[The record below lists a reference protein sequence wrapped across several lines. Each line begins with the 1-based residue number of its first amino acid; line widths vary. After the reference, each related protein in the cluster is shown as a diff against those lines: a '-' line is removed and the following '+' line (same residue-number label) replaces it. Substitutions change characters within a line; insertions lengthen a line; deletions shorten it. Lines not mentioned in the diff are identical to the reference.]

1 MKVLDLVRKSL
12 TILYTAIDESWHINF
27 RVEVTLET
35 REFQIS
41 DALLIVI
48 FILGLQT
55 FGTYSDISLS
65 FKLQYVKKHDDNDIS
80 GSEIEILN
88 LAGQIMLCPVILS
101 VLLTIPHWWK
111 GESGTKRRILT
122 FPLILLSFYPQYRV
136 LRILFFAFVD
146 KDSDIAWEENLLF
159 EENVGFV
166 GK

>member
-1 MKVLDLVRKSL
+1 MLIYHNSHFLSGKIQFEKM
-12 TILYTAIDESWHINF
+12 
-27 RVEVTLET
+27 TLE
-35 REFQIS
+35 RKKFQIS
-41 DALLIVI
+41 DALLIAI
-48 FILGLQT
+48 FILGLQS
-55 FGTYSDISLS
+55 FDTYSDISLS
-65 FKLQYVKKHDDNDIS
+65 YKLQSVKKHEDNDS
-80 GSEIEILN
+80 SEIEILN
-88 LAGQIMLCPVILS
+88 LAGQIMLCPVVLS

-111 GESGTKRRILT
+111 GESSSKRRILT